1 MGTELDRRVPPFRL
15 SHSCSFSRS
24 LVLSFARSLVR
35 SFARFNHRG
44 VLLDTAR
51 HYLPVDVI
59 KTHMDAMVMV
69 KMNVLHWHLTDD
81 ESWPYVVGGM
91 PEVSGRGA
99 FSARRVYGPDA
110 VDEVV
115 AYGKARGIRVVVEFD
130 SPGHAGSLQA
140 SHPEVF
146 VPCLDDYG
154 AFPLLNPASNA
165 TYDLL
170 WRVLR
175 DAAKA
180 FPDRAWHFGGNDVRR
195 IEDCWGGDAA
205 VMEAFGGDVR
215 AALEGHARA
224 LMGFAAAM
232 GRVPIVYLDLWE
244 AVLGGRERVLP
255 VETTVVQ
262 VLREGGGSWAKAV
275 DRVTKAG
282 YRAVLSAPWTLGRPS
297 PSPSWK
303 AFYGVEPLSFSRR
316 ASLEQSDRVLG
327 GEVVVW
333 GELMDET
340 NSVSET
346 WPTAAAVAERLW
358 SDRKVT
364 DVVDAEQRMVRVR
377 CRMVARGVGAGPVHG
392 EVCPFV

>member
-1 MGTELDRRVPPFRL
+1 M
-15 SHSCSFSRS
+15 
-24 LVLSFARSLVR
+24 
-35 SFARFNHRG
+35 
-44 VLLDTAR
+44 
-51 HYLPVDVI
+51 DVI

-69 KMNVLHWHLTDD
+69 KMNVLHWHVTDD
-81 ESWPYVVGGM
+81 ASWPYVVGGM

-146 VPCLDDYG
+146 VPCLDDDDDDDDDEDDSG
-154 AFPLLNPASNA
+154 AYPLLNPASNA

-180 FPDRAWHFGGNDVRR
+180 FPDRAWHFGGDDVRR

-232 GRVPIVYLDLWE
+232 GRVPIVYWDLWE
-244 AVLGGRERVLP
+244 AVMGGREEERVLP
-255 VETTVVQ
+255 TETTVVQ
-262 VLREGGGSWAKAV
+262 VLGDVEWATAV
-275 DRVTKAG
+275 DRVTTAG

-297 PSPSWK
+297 SSSSAAAAWK

-333 GELMDET
+333 GELVDET

-358 SDRKVT
+358 SDREVT

-377 CRMVARGVGAGPVHG
+377 CRMVARGVGASAVDGG
-392 EVCPFV
+392 VCAFVEEGGGWWWGGVDIVG

>member
-1 MGTELDRRVPPFRL
+1 M
-15 SHSCSFSRS
+15 
-24 LVLSFARSLVR
+24 
-35 SFARFNHRG
+35 
-44 VLLDTAR
+44 
-51 HYLPVDVI
+51 DVI

-69 KMNVLHWHLTDD
+69 KMNVLHWHVTDD
-81 ESWPYVVGGM
+81 ASWPYVVGGM

-99 FSARRVYGPDA
+99 FSARRVYGSDA

-146 VPCLDDYG
+146 VPCLDDYDSG
-154 AFPLLNPASNA
+154 AYPLLNPASNA

-232 GRVPIVYLDLWE
+232 GRVPIVYWDLWE
-244 AVLGGRERVLP
+244 AVMGGREEERVLP
-255 VETTVVQ
+255 TETTVVQ
-262 VLREGGGSWAKAV
+262 VLGDVEWATAV
-275 DRVTKAG
+275 DRVTTAG

-297 PSPSWK
+297 AASSASAWK

-333 GELMDET
+333 GELVDET

-358 SDRKVT
+358 SDREVT

-377 CRMVARGVGAGPVHG
+377 CRMVARGVGASSVDG